1 MTDSKP
7 SGSRH
12 QGPNPALV
20 AFGAIA
26 VLALVVAAVLAVT
39 PRRERGGA
47 GTGGLIELAAP
58 PPGVSA
64 HLAHEESQS
73 VPGGRTLVERR
84 YEVSGATHV
93 VLWFEDAQ
101 ARLRQSD
108 FSVSTVPEGCNG
120 SEGTP
125 CELRAWSGDHEVVLR
140 TVDGETSPRTVV
152 VSVVGAAKSLHTP
165 PMDPIGVLEDIP
177 R

>member
-7 SGSRH
+7 SGSGH
-12 QGPNPALV
+12 QGPSPALI

-26 VLALVVAAVLAVT
+26 VLALVLGGVLAVT
-39 PRRERGGA
+39 PGRERDGA
-47 GTGGLIELAAP
+47 DTGGPIELAAP

-64 HLAHEESQS
+64 HLTHEESQS
-73 VPGGRTLVERR
+73 VPGGRTLIERR
-84 YEVSGATHV
+84 YEVSGTAHV

-108 FSVSTVPEGCNG
+108 FSVSTVPEGCTG

-125 CELRAWSGDHEVVLR
+125 CELRAWNDDHEVVLR
-140 TVDGETSPRTVV
+140 TVDGATSPRTVV
-152 VSVVGAAKSLHTP
+152 LSVVGARRSLHTP
-165 PMDPIGVLEDIP
+165 PMDPIGILEDIP